1 MATAAVNG
9 PSPFHVTSVAPQK
22 VTGVAMDADDGSS
35 DEDTFDVDAQW
46 NWREDKRYAEES
58 LDCL

>member
-1 MATAAVNG
+1 M
-9 PSPFHVTSVAPQK
+9 TSVAPQK